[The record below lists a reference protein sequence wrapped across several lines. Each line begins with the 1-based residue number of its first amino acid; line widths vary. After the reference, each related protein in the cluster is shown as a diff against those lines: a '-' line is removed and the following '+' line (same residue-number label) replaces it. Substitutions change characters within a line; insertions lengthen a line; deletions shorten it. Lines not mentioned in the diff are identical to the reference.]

1 MAAPSGYEN
10 PDEWELVNIDG
21 FVLKR
26 RKRQRLDPSVP
37 PPPDPAAERNRR
49 REWEIATLLKLRD
62 KYLKEIS
69 QWELLSN
76 TLKAMEQ
83 NAQTQLPEPN
93 QELGSRETSF
103 GGASSSK
110 SYGSGSDST
119 RRSVIDDLLTQIEA
133 EEAIIQNISRLC
145 DVAEALCS
153 AEEEKLAQQ
162 FIELPIWE
170 PTPQELMASL
180 GNIQ

>member
-10 PDEWELVNIDG
+10 PDEWELVNVDS

-26 RKRQRLDPSVP
+26 RKRQRLDPYAP
-37 PPPDPAAERNRR
+37 PPPDPASERKRT
-49 REWEIATLLKLRD
+49 REWEMAALLKLRD

-83 NAQTQLPEPN
+83 NSQTQLPEPN
-93 QELGSRETSF
+93 QELDPRKTSYD
-103 GGASSSK
+103 GASSSETH
-110 SYGSGSDST
+110 GSGTDST
-119 RRSVIDDLLTQIEA
+119 RRSVIDDLLTQVEA

-153 AEEEKLAQQ
+153 AEEERLAQQ
-162 FIELPIWE
+162 FTDLPIWE
-170 PTPQELMASL
+170 PTPQELMATLVSC
-180 GNIQ
+180 

>member
-10 PDEWELVNIDG
+10 PDEWEIVNVDS

-26 RKRQRLDPSVP
+26 RKRQRLDPSAP
-37 PPPDPAAERNRR
+37 PPPDPSSERKRS
-49 REWEIATLLKLRD
+49 REWEMAALLKLRD
-62 KYLKEIS
+62 KYLKEIN

-83 NAQTQLPEPN
+83 NSQTEPN
-93 QELGSRETSF
+93 QELDSKTTSF
-103 GGASSSK
+103 DGASSS
-110 SYGSGSDST
+110 GIDST
-119 RRSVIDDLLTQIEA
+119 RRSVIYDLLTQVEA

-153 AEEEKLAQQ
+153 AEEERLAQQ
-162 FIELPIWE
+162 FTDLPIWE
-170 PTPQELMASL
+170 PTPQELMATLVSC
-180 GNIQ
+180 